1 MGCITRKTCQL
12 VSRDASKLKAEPFVK
27 VQNKTLNTALD
38 VMAEKK
44 IKIILLTAT
53 FSIVVASFYTFDLQ
67 QYLTLEFLK
76 SSKALFISY
85 YEQNPMLV
93 LGSYLLSYVVIT
105 AFSLPGAVWMTL
117 GGGAFFGLLT
127 GTVVVSFASTIGAT
141 LAMLISRFLLRD
153 WVQGRFG
160 KQMQIINSGIQKD
173 GGFYLFTLRLLPVV
187 PFFVINLGMGL
198 TPLRT
203 FTFYWVSQLGML
215 PGTIVY
221 INAGSELA
229 KIEALS
235 DILSPTLIGSF
246 VLLGIFPLVVKKFIS
261 IIESKRL
268 EANA

>member
-1 MGCITRKTCQL
+1 
-12 VSRDASKLKAEPFVK
+12 
-27 VQNKTLNTALD
+27 
-38 VMAEKK
+38 MAEKK
-44 IKIILLTAT
+44 KQTKVILLTAT
-53 FSIVVASFYTFDLQ
+53 FSIVVALFFAFDLQ
-67 QYLTLEFLK
+67 QYLTLEYLK

-93 LGSYLLSYVVIT
+93 LGSYFLSYVVMT

-127 GTVVVSFASTIGAT
+127 GTFVVSFASTIGAT

-153 WVQGRFG
+153 WVHGRF
-160 KQMQIINSGIQKD
+160 KQQMKTINSGVQKD

-187 PFFVINLGMGL
+187 PFFVINMVMGL

-203 FTFYWVSQLGML
+203 STFYWVSQLGML
-215 PGTIVY
+215 PGTLVY

-229 KIEALS
+229 KIEALG

-246 VLLGIFPLVVKKFIS
+246 VLLGIFPLLVKKFIS
-261 IIESKRL
+261 IIEAKRGA
-268 EANA
+268 ANA

>member
-1 MGCITRKTCQL
+1 
-12 VSRDASKLKAEPFVK
+12 
-27 VQNKTLNTALD
+27 
-38 VMAEKK
+38 MAEKK
-44 IKIILLTAT
+44 KRIKIILLTVT
-53 FSIVVASFYTFDLQ
+53 FSIVFAFFYVFDLQ
-67 QYLTLEFLK
+67 QYLTLQYLK

-85 YEQNPMLV
+85 YDQNPILV
-93 LGSYLLSYVVIT
+93 LGSYFLGYVVMT

-127 GTVVVSFASTIGAT
+127 GTVTVSFASTIGAT
-141 LAMLISRFLLRD
+141 LSMLISRFILRD

-160 KQMQIINSGIQKD
+160 EQMQTINSGIQKD
-173 GGFYLFTLRLLPVV
+173 GGFYLFTLRLLPIV

-215 PGTIVY
+215 PGTLVY

-229 KIEALS
+229 KIEAIG

-246 VLLGIFPLVVKKFIS
+246 VLLGIFPLLVKKLINFHTY
-261 IIESKRL
+261 
-268 EANA
+268 

>member
-1 MGCITRKTCQL
+1 
-12 VSRDASKLKAEPFVK
+12 
-27 VQNKTLNTALD
+27 
-38 VMAEKK
+38 MAEKK
-44 IKIILLTAT
+44 KQTKVILLTAT
-53 FSIVVASFYTFDLQ
+53 FSIVVALFFAFDLQ
-67 QYLTLEFLK
+67 QYLTLEYLK

-93 LGSYLLSYVVIT
+93 LGSYFLSYVVMT

-127 GTVVVSFASTIGAT
+127 GTFVVSFASTIGAT

-153 WVQGRFG
+153 WVQGRF
-160 KQMQIINSGIQKD
+160 KQQMKTINSGIQKD

-187 PFFVINLGMGL
+187 PFFVINMVMGL

-203 FTFYWVSQLGML
+203 STFYWVSQLGML
-215 PGTIVY
+215 PGTLVY

-229 KIEALS
+229 KIEALG

-246 VLLGIFPLVVKKFIS
+246 VLLGIFPLLVKKFIS
-261 IIESKRL
+261 IIEAKRGA
-268 EANA
+268 ANA